1 MINPFVCSFNF
12 HNKDDI
18 KLSFLLHF
26 LDFSHYNLDF
36 ALSHLQAEALTGFHE
51 LYSYWLGSYLGN
63 LEMETFLMCL
73 TSWQD

>member
-1 MINPFVCSFNF
+1 MINHFVCSFNF
-12 HNKDDI
+12 HNKDNI

-51 LYSYWLGSYLGN
+51 LYSHWLGSYLGN
-63 LEMETFLMCL
+63 LEMETFLMRL
-73 TSWQD
+73 KSWQD